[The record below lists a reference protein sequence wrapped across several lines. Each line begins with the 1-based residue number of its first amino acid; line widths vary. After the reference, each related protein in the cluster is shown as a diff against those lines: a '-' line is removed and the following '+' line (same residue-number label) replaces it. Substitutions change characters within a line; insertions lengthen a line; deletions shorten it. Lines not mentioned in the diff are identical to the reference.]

1 MEFLQHLSAPPSPS
15 VLLLGSCFV
24 IAPLLELVH
33 EILHLGL
40 LLPCAPVCDMKVG
53 QDSNQLQ
60 FVCPLAPFIKRIT
73 IEQLLRP
80 LAPFIKTIIA
90 PSRPVYQKN
99 YNIYL

>member
-40 LLPCAPVCDMKVG
+40 LLPV
-53 QDSNQLQ
+53 
-60 FVCPLAPFIKRIT
+60 
-73 IEQLLRP
+73 LLCV
-80 LAPFIKTIIA
+80 T
-90 PSRPVYQKN
+90 
-99 YNIYL
+99 